1 MEVTMIAANAMLVL
15 CGLILLWNIFVA
27 FCRGTR
33 KTVIRLITVLLA
45 AVGAFFAARIC
56 AEEMAGLALTFL
68 QDNLSSE
75 PAMADLLASDGSAGA
90 AVVVM
95 VQMLAAP
102 LFFLAGYIG
111 LKFILVIPY
120 WIAALITRPKKVPVE
135 KKKKA
140 KKQGKNAEEAKD
152 AYGAFDSYGVVEEK
166 KKGKKTKVKM
176 RRPKPKF
183 GNRVFAMLLGAVI
196 GFIGVLVL
204 VVPIFGYMDL
214 ATAMT
219 TADTSEESLT
229 AELVEYQ
236 EDYIDPIRNTPG
248 VAQVYDAV
256 GTKIFDALASAK
268 WSDKKVVLRDEIA
281 VFADIAKNAGA
292 LSGKNPEAFGD
303 AETAAMEALAEDIG
317 KSPILSSLCAGLL
330 NNAAGEWNSG
340 KTFMDMEKPDMG
352 EYGNGI
358 MGGFLTVLETSTED
372 NVGDDMTFFAEL
384 FALMVEKEIFAD
396 MGGDDFA
403 THMES
408 SGFLG
413 DVRTLIK
420 AHPRMEPVNKAIV
433 DIGMK
438 AMIGEMGSPEDYR
451 ETHGELMDDMATSL
465 KTDTPTKDDGSID
478 EVALADKLVVDFAAH
493 DVTVSDA
500 SVQLIA
506 EGIAESFTAE
516 ELETLSN
523 DEIIDR
529 LIERFGSAHTEES
542 AS

>member
-1 MEVTMIAANAMLVL
+1 MDVTMIVANAMLVL

-56 AEEMAGLALTFL
+56 AERLAGMMLNLL

-75 PAMADLLASDGSAGA
+75 PVIADLLASDGSAGA

-102 LFFLAGYIG
+102 LLFLVGYIG
-111 LKFILVIPY
+111 LKFVLVIPY

-135 KKKKA
+135 KAEKKVQK
-140 KKQGKNAEEAKD
+140 EEAND

-166 KKGKKTKVKM
+166 KKGKRTKVKM

-183 GNRVFAMLLGAVI
+183 RSRLFAMLLGAVI
-196 GFIGVLVL
+196 GFVGVLVL
-204 VVPIFGYMDL
+204 AVPIFGYMDL

-219 TADTSEESLT
+219 AVDTSEDSLT
-229 AELVEYQ
+229 AELAEYQ
-236 EDYIDPIRNTPG
+236 EDYVEPIRNTPV

-256 GTKIFDALASAK
+256 GAKLFDALASAK
-268 WSDKKVVLRDEIA
+268 WSDKDVVLREEID
-281 VFADIAKNAGA
+281 VFADIAKNASA
-292 LSGKNPEAFGD
+292 LSGKDPEAYGE
-303 AETAAMEALAEDIG
+303 AETAAMDALAKDIG

-330 NNAAGEWNSG
+330 NNAANEWNSG

-352 EYGNGI
+352 ENGNDI
-358 MGGFLTVLETSTED
+358 LDGFLKVLESSTED
-372 NVGDDMTFFAEL
+372 NVEDDMTFFAEL
-384 FALMVEKEIFAD
+384 FALMVEKEVLSD

-403 THMES
+403 THMQD
-408 SGFLG
+408 SGFLTE
-413 DVRTLIK
+413 VRALIK

-433 DIGMK
+433 DIGMR
-438 AMIGEMGSPEDYR
+438 AMINEMGLPENYR

-465 KTDTPTKDDGSID
+465 KTDTPTKEDGSID
-478 EVALADKLVVDFAAH
+478 ESALADKLVVDFAAH

-529 LIERFGSAHTEES
+529 LIERFGSAHTEETP
-542 AS
+542 AA